1 MEVKG
6 ELTTRLTCGFRCLP
20 NYGNDLRMQYNR
32 QVFEIARSNL
42 LSFIVSQILQRRVS
56 LGKLDP
62 KLYLDIL
69 STDYAL
75 S

>member
-20 NYGNDLRMQYNR
+20 NYGNDLRRQYN
-32 QVFEIARSNL
+32 QILSDIARSDM
-42 LSFIVSQILQRRVS
+42 LSFLMSQIMKRPV
-56 LGKLDP
+56 KLEKADP
-62 KLYLDIL
+62 ELWKDIL
-69 STDYAL
+69 EANYAL

>member
-1 MEVKG
+1 
-6 ELTTRLTCGFRCLP
+6 
-20 NYGNDLRMQYNR
+20 MQYNR
-32 QVFEIARSNL
+32 QLFEIARSNL